1 MMSDALAQGII
12 KQFPDKF
19 SEPMTSQKQADL
31 TLAMDKLWEDHVQ
44 WTRYYIISAAAD
56 LPDKD
61 ATAQRLLKNQE
72 DIGNAVASYYGADA
86 GNQLTTLLK
95 THITTAVDILNAAKA
110 GDTAKVDAANKSW
123 EDNANQI
130 AAFLNKANPDNW
142 PLSDVQS
149 MMQNHLT
156 LTLSEATDR
165 LKGNWTADVAD
176 YDKVHDEILMMSD
189 ALSKGIIAQFPDK
202 FQ

>member
-1 MMSDALAQGII
+1 
-12 KQFPDKF
+12 
-19 SEPMTSQKQADL
+19 
-31 TLAMDKLWEDHVQ
+31 
-44 WTRYYIISAAAD
+44 

-72 DIGNAVASYYGADA
+72 DIGNAVASYYGSDA

-110 GDTAKVDAANKSW
+110 GDNAKVDAANKSW
-123 EDNANQI
+123 QDNANQI

-142 PLSDVQS
+142 PLSDLQS

-156 LTLSEATDR
+156 LTLNEATDR
-165 LKGNWTADVAD
+165 LKSNWTADVAD
-176 YDKVHDEILMMSD
+176 YDKVHDEILMMAD
-189 ALSKGIIAQFPDK
+189 ALTKGIVAQFPDK
-202 FQ
+202 FK